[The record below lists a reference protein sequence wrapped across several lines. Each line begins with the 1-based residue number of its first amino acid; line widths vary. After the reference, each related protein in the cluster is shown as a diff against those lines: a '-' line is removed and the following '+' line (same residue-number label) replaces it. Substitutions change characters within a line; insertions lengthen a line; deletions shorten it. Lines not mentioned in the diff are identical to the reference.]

1 VGKSTHLSPLLHIG
15 NTVALR
21 TSMAEHNADRWR
33 TIGPYLDQALEMP
46 EDDQSAWLSRV
57 HERDPALAL
66 QLRAFLAEHRVL
78 SEERFLENRSVPL
91 PSGPGLAGQAFGQ
104 YRLVSQ
110 IGQGGMGS
118 VWLAARNDGRFDRR
132 VAVKCLNIALMG
144 RVGEERFKRE
154 GRILGRLAHPNIAEL
169 LDAGVSP
176 FGQPYMVLE
185 YIEGQ
190 HIDRFCDDR
199 QLDVEARIRLF
210 LDVLKAVAH
219 AHANLIVHRDI
230 KPSNVLVGTSGQVKL
245 LDFSIAKLLEADTD
259 TSMATLVTLDG
270 ARAMTPAYAAP
281 EQLKGEAIT
290 TGTDIYA
297 LGVLLYVLLTGRHP
311 AGPGTHTPAELVG
324 AIVGKEVLRPSDAVC
339 RGREDDEITVKNAV
353 LRSTLPNKLHRM
365 LRHDL
370 DTILLK
376 ALKKDRSE
384 RYGSVTAFADDL
396 RRYLRHQPIS
406 AQPDTFVYRAKK
418 FLRRNRTAVLLS
430 GLALV
435 ATFGGVVTTFSQ
447 ARIARSQRDFALQQV
462 ESSEVLNEFHE
473 FLLSDAAPSGKPFT
487 TDELLDR
494 AERIVEREH
503 IATDPN
509 RLRLLI
515 SIGYQYVEQDE
526 AGKGRRV
533 LEEAYRLS
541 RSSSEA
547 SIRAKASCV
556 LGAALAKVDEL
567 PRAETLFQE
576 GIHEIPEGPQ
586 FTLERITCLRSGTE
600 IAMQSGNVVDAV
612 RRAQTSLATLRKSPF
627 DSAAL
632 ELERWID
639 LATAYSAAGQ
649 DGDAVSAFEQA
660 SALLTSLGRD
670 QTENASVIFCNWALE
685 LDLLGRPRDAESMYR
700 RAINIERAGNSEEE
714 VSPVLLGNYSRTL
727 EELGRF
733 EEASYYADRAY
744 AKAQR
749 VGYSLAADYALLER
763 ARIYIALKRTPL
775 AASTL
780 DALEPRLQHR
790 LPAGHYGFASLAAQR
805 SLNALAARDLE
816 SAYSFADQAVSIVEA
831 AIRSGREGSHDL
843 PSLLANRSMIE
854 LAASHPDHAV
864 ADARRAVTL
873 LEHPVEAGFSST
885 LGYAYLALG
894 RALRA
899 QGDPEGA
906 QRALHLAAEH
916 LQNTIG
922 PDHPD
927 ARTARQ
933 LAESGSSQTE

>member
-1 VGKSTHLSPLLHIG
+1 
-15 NTVALR
+15 
-21 TSMAEHNADRWR
+21 MAEHDAERWR

-46 EDDQSAWLSRV
+46 EGEQSAWLSRV
-57 HERDPALAL
+57 HERDPGLAL
-66 QLRAFLAEHRVL
+66 QLQTLLAEHRAL
-78 SEERFLENRSVPL
+78 SKERFLENRSVPL
-91 PSGPGLAGQAFGQ
+91 PSGPGLAGQTFGQ

-118 VWLAARNDGRFDRR
+118 VWLAERADGRFDRR
-132 VAVKCLNIALMG
+132 VALKCLNIALMG

-169 LDAGVSP
+169 LDAGVSH

-199 QLDVEARIRLF
+199 RLNVEKRIRLF

-245 LDFSIAKLLEADTD
+245 LDFSIAKLLEAERD
-259 TSMATLVTLDG
+259 TSMATLLTLDG
-270 ARAMTPAYAAP
+270 AHAMTPAYAAP

-290 TGTDIYA
+290 TATDVYS
-297 LGVLLYVLLTGRHP
+297 LGVLLYVLLTGHHP
-311 AGPGTHTPAELVG
+311 AGSGTHTPAGLVG

-339 RGREDDEITVKNAV
+339 QGRQDSEIIVKNAA
-353 LRSTLPNKLHRM
+353 LRSTLPNKLQRM

-376 ALKKDRSE
+376 SLKKDRCE

-396 RRYLRHQPIS
+396 CRYLRQQPIS
-406 AQPDTFVYRAKK
+406 AQPDTFGYRAKK
-418 FLRRNRTAVLLS
+418 FVHRNRMAVLLS
-430 GLALV
+430 GLALI
-435 ATFGGVVTTFSQ
+435 ATFGGVVTTFRQ

-462 ESSEVLNEFHE
+462 ESSEILNEFHE

-487 TDELLDR
+487 TDDLLDR

-503 IATDPN
+503 TPKDPN
-509 RLRLLI
+509 RLRLLV

-526 AGKGRRV
+526 AGKGRSV
-533 LEEAYRLS
+533 LEEAYKLS
-541 RSSSEA
+541 RSLSEA
-547 SIRAKASCV
+547 SIRAKASCM
-556 LGAALAKVDEL
+556 LGAALARVDEL

-586 FTLERITCLRSGTE
+586 FTLERVACLRSGTE
-600 IAMQSGNVVDAV
+600 IAMQNGNVVEAV
-612 RRAQTSLATLRKSPF
+612 RRAQTALATLRKSPF

-639 LATAYSAAGQ
+639 LATAQSAAGE
-649 DGDAVSAFEQA
+649 DADAVSAFEQA
-660 SALLTSLGRD
+660 STLLTSLGRD
-670 QTENASVIFCNWALE
+670 QTENASVVFCNWALE
-685 LDLLGRPRDAESMYR
+685 LDLLGRPLDAESMYR
-700 RAINIERAGNSEEE
+700 RAINIERASNSEEE
-714 VSPVLLGNYSRTL
+714 VSPILLVNYSRTL
-727 EELGRF
+727 EELGRL
-733 EEASYYADRAY
+733 EEASNYADRAY
-744 AKAQR
+744 RKAQR
-749 VGYSLAADYALLER
+749 VGYSLAEDYALLER
-763 ARIYIALKRTPL
+763 ARIYIALKRTSQ

-805 SLNALAARDLE
+805 GLNALAAGELE
-816 SAYSFADQAVSIVEA
+816 SAQTFADRAVSIVER
-831 AIRSGREGSHDL
+831 AIKSGREGSHDL
-843 PSLLANRSMIE
+843 PTLLTNRSTIE
-854 LAASHPDHAV
+854 LAASHPDRAV

-873 LEHPVEAGFSST
+873 LEPTLEVGKLSST

-899 QGDPEGA
+899 QGDAEGA
-906 QRALHLAAEH
+906 QRPLYLAAEH
-916 LQNTIG
+916 LQYTIG
-922 PDHPD
+922 PDHPN

-933 LAESGSSQTE
+933 LAESRSLQTE